1 MNREEPVFTSLR
13 SFLSTQ
19 FSFSYAQYG
28 GDVFF
33 FSASLFNFFWRW
45 KYINDSKKENKD
57 NTSIHHVL
65 AECSLVPLAAMRS
78 PEEVVRNF
86 IKKVSKRTR

>member
-19 FSFSYAQYG
+19 FLFSYAQYG

-33 FSASLFNFFWRW
+33 FLLLFSTF
-45 KYINDSKKENKD
+45 SGGG
-57 NTSIHHVL
+57 NTSMTAKRKIKITPPYIMCLQSVL
-65 AECSLVPLAAMRS
+65 
-78 PEEVVRNF
+78 
-86 IKKVSKRTR
+86 

>member
-1 MNREEPVFTSLR
+1 M
-13 SFLSTQ
+13 LSTG
-19 FSFSYAQYG
+19 AML
-28 GDVFF
+28 F

-78 PEEVVRNF
+78 PEEGVRNF
-86 IKKVSKRTR
+86 IKKVSKKNKVKNCLVHFSPVFAY